1 MITTQQFETHLKE
14 VGLGDNY
21 ESVLNSI
28 ACLFWHEEDYF
39 RSLNNIP
46 YAELQEERARH
57 IYDVLNKEHY
67 YDDIREGVRACDLL

>member
-1 MITTQQFETHLKE
+1 MMTTQQFEKHLKE

-28 ACLFWHEEDYF
+28 ACLFWREGEYF
-39 RSLNNIP
+39 RNHDNIS

-57 IYDVLNKEHY
+57 IHDVLDKEHY
-67 YDDIREGVRACDLL
+67 FDDIREGVRACDLL